1 MSGYI
6 KTGPFESK
14 AGKYY
19 IQHNPDTN
27 ITRCAHVDNP
37 KLTGT
42 MITYKTDDGFT
53 IMSYQFYDINRLS

>member
-19 IQHNPDTN
+19 IQHDPDTN

-37 KLTGT
+37 ELTGT
-42 MITYKTDDGFT
+42 MITYKTDEDLR
-53 IMSYQFYDINRLS
+53 S